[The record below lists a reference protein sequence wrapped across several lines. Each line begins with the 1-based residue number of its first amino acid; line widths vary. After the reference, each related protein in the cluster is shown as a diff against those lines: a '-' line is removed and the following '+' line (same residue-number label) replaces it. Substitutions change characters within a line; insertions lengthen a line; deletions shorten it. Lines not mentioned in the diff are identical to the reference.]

1 MLVVS
6 PHWGGL
12 ASDILGFPRVRA
24 LRPSRAWQTAAPPP
38 RCSDSSA
45 SCSFC
50 LGCTG
55 SNPSPRHTRP
65 SQRHSPAAALLLALS
80 SSSSPA
86 VQTSLYLKS
95 EAQAEQPCRLW
106 HGCLSGSALPSTWPC
121 STGVASLHS
130 STNTPQTTPEHI
142 APPGKTAHGRLKL
155 SPPAD
160 HGTPSP
166 P

>member
-12 ASDILGFPRVRA
+12 ASDILGFPKVRA
-24 LRPSRAWQTAAPPP
+24 LGPSRAWQTAAQPP

-45 SCSFC
+45 SRSFC

-55 SNPSPRHTRP
+55 SNPSPPHTGLSR
-65 SQRHSPAAALLLALS
+65 RHSPAAALLLALS

-95 EAQAEQPCRLW
+95 EAQAEQPCRRL
-106 HGCLSGSALPSTWPC
+106 GSALCAALLHWRGPPSTPALTPLKQPLNTLLPQEKWPL
-121 STGVASLHS
+121 GA
-130 STNTPQTTPEHI
+130 
-142 APPGKTAHGRLKL
+142 
-155 SPPAD
+155 
-160 HGTPSP
+160 
-166 P
+166 